1 VDNEIII
8 EWLGRWGKD
17 WVGFKEAYDMLLG
30 NVGFLEREGFIE
42 RDTENPLN
50 LLHYRLT
57 DKAIN
62 KLKGVDNGDNTR
74 DKT

>member
-1 VDNEIII
+1 VDNEVII
-8 EWLGRWGKD
+8 EWLGRWGKE
-17 WVGFKEAYDMLLG
+17 WVEWRDVHSISVRGFGEA
-30 NVGFLEREGFIE
+30 EREGFIE
-42 RDTENPLN
+42 RDAENPQH

-62 KLKGVDNGDNTR
+62 KLRGVDNGDNTR